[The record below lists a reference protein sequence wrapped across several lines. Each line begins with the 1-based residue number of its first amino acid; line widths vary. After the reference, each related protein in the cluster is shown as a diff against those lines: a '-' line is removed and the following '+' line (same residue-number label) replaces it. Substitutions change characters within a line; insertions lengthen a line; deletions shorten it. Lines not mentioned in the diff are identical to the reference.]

1 MYWLL
6 RTYPTFENSQAFETR
21 VCCVQACVSDVRAEK
36 CISHSLIIYPWVCH
50 EKNATPPPPS
60 DPQSQLLWSIW
71 TRSNYFSV
79 MLKYL
84 DPLVQ
89 LFRVVLRYF
98 DLLVQILQSS
108 AEVFGPPVLLV
119 YWHLLAV
126 WNVNTTFNLALKC
139 NNHPH
144 TQKSNHLQTT
154 ATKPRGTRVK

>member
-1 MYWLL
+1 M
-6 RTYPTFENSQAFETR
+6 
-21 VCCVQACVSDVRAEK
+21 
-36 CISHSLIIYPWVCH
+36 
-50 EKNATPPPPS
+50 PPL
-60 DPQSQLLWSIW
+60 PQSQLSFEVFGPW
-71 TRSNYFSV
+71 SNYFSV

-126 WNVNTTFNLALKC
+126 
-139 NNHPH
+139 
-144 TQKSNHLQTT
+144 
-154 ATKPRGTRVK
+154 